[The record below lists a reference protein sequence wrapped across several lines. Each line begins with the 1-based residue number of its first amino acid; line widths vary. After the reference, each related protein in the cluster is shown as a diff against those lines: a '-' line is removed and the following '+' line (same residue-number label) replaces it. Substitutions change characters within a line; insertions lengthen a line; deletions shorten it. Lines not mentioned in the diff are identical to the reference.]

1 MANELNGKTISA
13 GVGDI
18 LAVHDGIDGSTARN
32 VRDGA
37 GVVTPLWMTSTKL
50 GIGTSTPISALEI
63 EDGLTTTGA
72 ILTLGTKE
80 TTVDANDVL
89 GRINFYA
96 PLEGSGGDAI
106 AVGASIAAVA
116 QASFTSSVNS
126 TALYFQTGTSD
137 VATTKM
143 IIDED
148 GKVGISTLVP
158 SQDLSVHSGDGGIIA
173 LNRED
178 ADNAIA
184 ADNALGQIIFGGD
197 DPSDNT
203 FQEGTKI
210 VGSADEAWGSG
221 ACGGRLTF
229 WTVDNT
235 TTVLDERM
243 RIDHDGKVGIGTVAP
258 SYLLDA
264 KIASGDNLF
273 VARFEN
279 ADASDPEGIIVSFS
293 GADFTSAA
301 ITDDRAILYADSN
314 SDNFIVY
321 SDGGVLAD
329 EADHVSDV
337 RLKENIVDAS
347 NKLSSVAAKVCPD
360 S

>member
-137 VATTKM
+137 VATTK
-143 IIDED
+143 IYQ
-148 GKVGISTLVP
+148 S
-158 SQDLSVHSGDGGIIA
+158 
-173 LNRED
+173 
-178 ADNAIA
+178 
-184 ADNALGQIIFGGD
+184 
-197 DPSDNT
+197 
-203 FQEGTKI
+203 I
-210 VGSADEAWGSG
+210 VAMVE
-221 ACGGRLTF
+221 
-229 WTVDNT
+229 
-235 TTVLDERM
+235 
-243 RIDHDGKVGIGTVAP
+243 
-258 SYLLDA
+258 
-264 KIASGDNLF
+264 
-273 VARFEN
+273 
-279 ADASDPEGIIVSFS
+279 
-293 GADFTSAA
+293 
-301 ITDDRAILYADSN
+301 
-314 SDNFIVY
+314 
-321 SDGGVLAD
+321 
-329 EADHVSDV
+329 
-337 RLKENIVDAS
+337 
-347 NKLSSVAAKVCPD
+347 
-360 S
+360 